1 MLTLRNISV
10 SVGNRQILD
19 DVSFSLRPHRL
30 TALVGRNGSGKSTLL
45 ACVNQ
50 QLPYTGQIW
59 EGERNLAL
67 LSPKER
73 AKIVAILPQFLS
85 APHITGAQMT
95 AFGRT
100 PYLDITGHMTQKD
113 HFAVEQALAEANASA
128 LEGRY
133 VDTLSGG
140 ERQRVAL
147 AMILAAVLFWDETI
161 LGRAVAVAAAVTAIL
176 SVWSL
181 LGGKKPLAH
190 AMADIPTVLFFI
202 LCLLCSYRTWSAEPE
217 IQRYCYRLLALV
229 CLMMAAYQRS
239 AVWLGMGKGS
249 LFLGTGILGVYFAFA
264 AGADPGF
271 TVLFLTLGV
280 WMFAQLG
287 AVTEKEPT
295 DSDNKEAQSVEI
307 QEERE

>member
-1 MLTLRNISV
+1 MNAVKKQFWIPGLSLTCALAGEAAWLLRWRLLMAGVDEKGLLLPGQPLATLSW
-10 SVGNRQILD
+10 ILTGC
-19 DVSFSLRPHRL
+19 VIAL
-30 TALVGRNGSGKSTLL
+30 T
-45 ACVNQ
+45 
-50 QLPYTGQIW
+50 
-59 EGERNLAL
+59 LAL
-67 LSPKER
+67 LWKHRKTE
-73 AKIVAILPQFLS
+73 IVIHGS
-85 APHITGAQMT
+85 
-95 AFGRT
+95 
-100 PYLDITGHMTQKD
+100 K
-113 HFAVEQALAEANASA
+113 ASD
-128 LEGRY
+128 GVR
-133 VDTLSGG
+133 
-140 ERQRVAL
+140 AL

-161 LGRAVAVAAAVTAIL
+161 LGKAVAVAAAVTAIL